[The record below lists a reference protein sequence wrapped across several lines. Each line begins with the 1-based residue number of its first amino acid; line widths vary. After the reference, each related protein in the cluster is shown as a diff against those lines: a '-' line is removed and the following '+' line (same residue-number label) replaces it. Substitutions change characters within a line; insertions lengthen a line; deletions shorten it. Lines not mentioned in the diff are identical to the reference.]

1 MGPYPNRGTKSLRCQ
16 KTKVKKWMWNK
27 NGETVGRMKVVDV
40 MSRRGNQY
48 PESHTEMGCLAVASP
63 LKCIGQH
70 AAEDFGLEPQGQYI
84 WKTAF
89 FIFFDDRRFVP
100 GVCLFF
106 CSPFSSD
113 TCVVRLEIHSSR
125 KPSLIPAQFPLLC
138 ILAEAC
144 ATLYPSILQLLA
156 CLSLLIDGIPG
167 GKDRIFLVHDLVHS
181 RCTKNNLLNAWQVVL
196 ELILEH

>member
-1 MGPYPNRGTKSLRCQ
+1 
-16 KTKVKKWMWNK
+16 MWNK

-89 FIFFDDRRFVP
+89 FVFFLMIVGLFLEFV
-100 GVCLFF
+100 CFF
-106 CSPFSSD
+106 AH
-113 TCVVRLEIHSSR
+113 L
-125 KPSLIPAQFPLLC
+125 
-138 ILAEAC
+138 
-144 ATLYPSILQLLA
+144 
-156 CLSLLIDGIPG
+156 
-167 GKDRIFLVHDLVHS
+167 FLVIPV
-181 RCTKNNLLNAWQVVL
+181 
-196 ELILEH
+196 